1 MTVKLKIYGRVQ
13 GVFFR
18 QTAKVEADKLGLVG
32 WVRNIQSHAVLADA
46 AGLDD
51 DGSVEALA
59 VGPKEKIEKF
69 IAWCKKGPPAAEVK
83 KVEIEWLD
91 SSQEYGDFS
100 IK

>member
-18 QTAKVEADKLGLVG
+18 GNAKEKADELGLVG

-59 VGPKEKIEKF
+59 VGSKDKLNQF
-69 IAWCKKGPPAAEVK
+69 IKWCKKGPPAAEVK